1 MKVSDTMVI
10 KAQTLPAK
18 TKPADEVTA
27 LTRAFQLTKGQ
38 SLNLYTDSN
47 ILHILLSRVAVWK
60 KHGLLTTK
68 ERSITSSDQIVAL
81 LEASLSHSHSVI
93 LCRSHQA
100 SHFVISQGK

>member
-10 KAQTLPAK
+10 KAQALPAK

-47 ILHILLSRVAVWK
+47 APHILLLHVAVWK
-60 KHGLLTTK
+60 THGLLTT
-68 ERSITSSDQIVAL
+68 RSVTSSDQIVAL
-81 LEASLSHSHSVI
+81 LEASLSHSHSVV